1 MEKKIVKVTKKQ
13 RFEQIANLLKDNA
26 EIVEF
31 CNHEIELLEKKR
43 TNGNKKG
50 NETAEKNVELVYQ
63 VLSTVERATATELIA
78 TNELNALANENGVVT
93 TQKVSAYLNKL
104 VESGRVKKI
113 TEKKK
118 TYFFVAEIEE

>member
-50 NETAEKNVELVYQ
+50 NEIAEKNVELVYQ

-78 TNELNALANENGVVT
+78 TNELNELANENGVVT

>member
-104 VESGRVKKI
+104 VESGRVKKV

>member
-50 NETAEKNVELVYQ
+50 NETVEKNVELVYQ
-63 VLSTVERATATELIA
+63 VLSQVERATATELIA
-78 TNELNALANENGVVT
+78 TNKLNELANENGIVT
-93 TQKVSAYLNKL
+93 SQKVSAYLNKL
-104 VESGRVKKI
+104 VESGRVKKVI
-113 TEKKK
+113 EKKK
-118 TYFFVAEIEE
+118 TYFFVTEIEE

>member
-63 VLSTVERATATELIA
+63 VLATIERATATELIA
-78 TNELNALANENGVVT
+78 TNELNALANENGIVT

-113 TEKKK
+113 TDKKK